1 MKEVVDKKWLIFRK
15 LKFDKNYVKIIVQ
28 SLLLTGIGIVIGIV
42 DFSNFEWSRKTIW
55 LVAVTAALVVA
66 YIASVIIYKRFD
78 AYMEQLK
85 TEQSKIFQ
93 ETISELEQKINAITA
108 ERDSLEK
115 ESDCYSLAL
124 RTIKALHTAL
134 SENVENQISIH
145 SGSKI
150 DKSEI
155 YSNIQLS
162 SILCSSVH
170 KLLAQKFGSEQ
181 DFEVTYVRM
190 NPATRT
196 IEMTAFANYND
207 DSPSILLQQR
217 PIPKRKNKNR
227 KKYCFEELLQNGG
240 KVDPL
245 VLPTKDEILEK
256 FLFKNNEAKEN
267 CKYEQ
272 YIGVPVYRSK
282 SSKPIGLLQIVSFRA
297 DAMGGR
303 KDMTKFTCDVLTPFA
318 YTSLLAMQ
326 SEKLSEAFEQHGK
339 GVTT

>member
-66 YIASVIIYKRFD
+66 YIASVIIYERFD

-181 DFEVTYVRM
+181 
-190 NPATRT
+190 
-196 IEMTAFANYND
+196 
-207 DSPSILLQQR
+207 
-217 PIPKRKNKNR
+217 
-227 KKYCFEELLQNGG
+227 
-240 KVDPL
+240 
-245 VLPTKDEILEK
+245 VLK
-256 FLFKNNEAKEN
+256 
-267 CKYEQ
+267 
-272 YIGVPVYRSK
+272 
-282 SSKPIGLLQIVSFRA
+282 
-297 DAMGGR
+297 
-303 KDMTKFTCDVLTPFA
+303 
-318 YTSLLAMQ
+318 
-326 SEKLSEAFEQHGK
+326 
-339 GVTT
+339 